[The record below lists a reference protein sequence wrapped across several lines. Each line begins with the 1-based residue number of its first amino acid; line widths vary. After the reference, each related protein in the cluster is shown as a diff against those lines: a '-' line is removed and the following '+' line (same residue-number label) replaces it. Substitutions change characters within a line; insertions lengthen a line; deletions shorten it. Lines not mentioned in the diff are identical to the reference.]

1 LGDIQIVVAEDTT
14 LIRRLIVNMLSR
26 EPGFDVIGEAEN
38 GREAVEVAEESGADV
53 VVMDLDMPVM
63 NGLAAARRIT
73 ATQPETSIV
82 LLTAHQN
89 LASVAAMAGASECLL
104 KSCNPSD
111 LVAAVRRAYANR
123 ASQRS
128 DTAQRMV
135 SDLNLGDMALR
146 FGLTD
151 LEAAVLERAADTNL
165 TYKAIAAQVLG
176 TGGRPLTEAAVKHTV
191 ERVMNKLGV
200 EPRTRAALVR
210 HVLGEIKGHPSPVE
224 DL

>member
-1 LGDIQIVVAEDTT
+1 
-14 LIRRLIVNMLSR
+14 
-26 EPGFDVIGEAEN
+26 
-38 GREAVEVAEESGADV
+38 
-53 VVMDLDMPVM
+53 
-63 NGLAAARRIT
+63 
-73 ATQPETSIV
+73 
-82 LLTAHQN
+82 
-89 LASVAAMAGASECLL
+89 MAGASECLL

>member
-1 LGDIQIVVAEDTT
+1 MEVIQIIVAEDAT
-14 LIRRLIVNMLSR
+14 LIRRLIVNMLAR
-26 EPGFDVIGEAEN
+26 EPGFEVVGEAEN

-82 LLTAHQN
+82 LLTAHHN

-123 ASQRS
+123 TSRRPDAG
-128 DTAQRMV
+128 QRMV

-151 LEAAVLERAADTNL
+151 LEAAVLARAADTNL

-176 TGGRPLTEAAVKHTV
+176 SGGKALTEAAVKHTV

-210 HVLGEIKGHPSPVE
+210 YVLSEVKGHTNSLD